1 MSLHVT
7 ALSPLLRPRDASH
20 LSKYNIDPLPDVLK
34 GGLVAIIIVAVL
46 SLIATVS
53 LLAFLTYR
61 MVFWRTNYIRYIGY
75 NQYVVL
81 IYNLLLADMLQSL
94 AFILSVKWVAE
105 KQILATAPACYAQGL
120 LLQIGDPGS
129 GLFVF
134 AISVHTFLLV
144 SMRRKLPY
152 RVFVAIVVGLWA
164 FIILL
169 VILPPALFGRDAF
182 VPSDAWVGFY
192 RSYFQRCKLA
202 ISNETCIQCW
212 ISEEH
217 KTCRLWLHYIW
228 IFISEFGTVCLY
240 AIAVFQLRQQI
251 SKSAILESSQAQN
264 LQRLRRVVGYM
275 VLYPIAYIVLS
286 LPLAAGRMA
295 IMNGRT
301 PSLAYFCVAGAVM
314 TSSGLVDVFLYTLTR
329 RNLLVDS
336 ESSDSHSDNR
346 FADTKYGHNIDLSH
360 QTIITAGRND
370 GARSYFPTGSRLSG
384 GDANA
389 SAHAIARDGSMDAI
403 IVGSGQEVVEL
414 VPLGKVYQQTTI
426 EVTSEPAYPSDS
438 NSNAG
443 SSLRRGS
450 SGSSSNG
457 RRHGRRWPE

>member
-7 ALSPLLRPRDASH
+7 TLSPLLRPRDASH
-20 LSKYNIDPLPDVLK
+20 LSKYDIDPLPGVLK
-34 GGLVAIIIVAVL
+34 GGLMAIIVIAVL
-46 SLIATVS
+46 SLVATIS

-164 FIILL
+164 FIVLL

-182 VPSDAWVGFY
+182 VPSGAWVGFY
-192 RSYFQRCKLA
+192 RSYFQHCKLA
-202 ISNETCIQCW
+202 ISNETCTQCW

-217 KTCRLWLHYIW
+217 ETCRLWLHYIW
-228 IFISEFGTVCLY
+228 IFVSEFGTVCLY
-240 AIAVFQLRQQI
+240 AIVVFQLRRQI
-251 SKSAILESSQAQN
+251 SKSAILGSSQAQN

-295 IMNGRT
+295 IMNGHT

-346 FADTKYGHNIDLSH
+346 FVDTKYGHNIDLSH
-360 QTIITAGRND
+360 KTIITAGRND
-370 GARSYFPTGSRLSG
+370 GA
-384 GDANA
+384 DANA

-403 IVGSGQEVVEL
+403 IVGSGQRVVEL

-438 NSNAG
+438 NSNAD

-457 RRHGRRWPE
+457 RGHRRRWPE